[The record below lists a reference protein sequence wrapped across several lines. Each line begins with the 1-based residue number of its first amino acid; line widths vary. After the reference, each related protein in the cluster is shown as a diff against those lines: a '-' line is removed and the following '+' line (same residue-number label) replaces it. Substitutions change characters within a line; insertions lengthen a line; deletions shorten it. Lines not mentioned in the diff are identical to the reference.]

1 MSPQPTLTAQLES
14 LPEWEGLLNRVGWPI
29 LLLFAV
35 GLAAWKVGRF
45 LAPQVERIVNAQV
58 AFIEGLKSKLDA
70 MDGKLS
76 SIDGKVDDLIE
87 QKRGRK

>member
-1 MSPQPTLTAQLES
+1 
-14 LPEWEGLLNRVGWPI
+14 
-29 LLLFAV
+29 
-35 GLAAWKVGRF
+35 
-45 LAPQVERIVNAQV
+45 V